1 MITDLL
7 KNLLAKVN
15 QNAKETDENIRALKV
30 QQGKVL
36 LAFIEEYL
44 AMVAKDKNEQYVLDF
59 CDELNKL
66 SCKY

>member
-1 MITDLL
+1 MKDLL
-7 KNLLAKVN
+7 KELMAKVS
-15 QNAKETDENIRALKV
+15 QCTKETEGIIKTLKV

-44 AMVAKDKNEQYVLDF
+44 AMVAKDRNEQYVLDF